1 MSIPSRFL
9 GASFAALL
17 VMASSAPQ
25 AAELLLNG
33 GFEDGVQT
41 VAIGGFTNFEVPID
55 WTPNAAFVEFSGF
68 NHTTGSIFHSGA
80 TSLSIGDFDDEALA
94 TLSQSFNDVAGD
106 TYNVTFWAAYG
117 GGIGGDPNAFLTVSV
132 GSTGK
137 TVLDTIGET
146 FEQFS
151 FSFVGTGHDTLTIAG
166 QTNPSSW
173 FVDDASV
180 TGAVGT
186 VPEAPTWAMMLA
198 GFVGLG
204 FVGCRWRRTAIP
216 VA

>member
-9 GASFAALL
+9 AASFAALL
-17 VMASSAPQ
+17 SMVSSAPQ

-41 VAIGGFTNFEVPID
+41 VTIGGFTNFAVPVD
-55 WTPNAAFVEFSGF
+55 WTPNAAFVQFSGD
-68 NHTTGSIFHSGA
+68 NHVTGSIFHSGA
-80 TSLSIGDFDDEALA
+80 NSLQIGNVDGEALA

-106 TYNVTFWAAYG
+106 TYNVTFFAAYG
-117 GGIGGDPNAFLTVSV
+117 GGAGADPNAFLKVSV
-132 GSTGK
+132 GSAGN
-137 TVLDTIGET
+137 TVTDTIGET

-151 FSFVGTGHDTLTIAG
+151 FSFVGTGHDTLAIAG

-180 TGAVGT
+180 TGAAST

-198 GFVGLG
+198 GFGGLG
-204 FVGCRWRRTAIP
+204 FVGYRWRRTAIP